1 MLFDVVVLTIFSCNK
16 DKSWPPRSGLQ
27 MTLINDKFV
36 VRWSCQVCMFYLH
49 IWQITCLEGLFQIK
63 YQTNLSLKLTLK
75 EFEKVHYAG
84 IISYLWTWYL
94 KPFYQFCNLESRISY
109 LQLIINIVSTIL
121 IQTSLIYCVSCVALR
136 KDRSDE
142 NTSCVC
148 IRVSYIDS

>member
-36 VRWSCQVCMFYLH
+36 VRWSCQVCMYYLH

-75 EFEKVHYAG
+75 EFDKIHYVG
-84 IISYLWTWYL
+84 MISYLWTKRYSTE
-94 KPFYQFCNLESRISY
+94 YHICNLSAILF
-109 LQLIINIVSTIL
+109 LQIL

>member
-36 VRWSCQVCMFYLH
+36 VRWSCQVCMYYLH

-75 EFEKVHYAG
+75 EFDKIHYVG
-84 IISYLWTWYL
+84 MISYLWTY
-94 KPFYQFCNLESRISY
+94 RISY
-109 LQLIINIVSTIL
+109 LQFIINIVSTIL

>member
-75 EFEKVHYAG
+75 EFEKIHHAG

-94 KPFYQFCNLESRISY
+94 KPFYQFCNWVSNIIFTIYHQYCFYYTNSN
-109 LQLIINIVSTIL
+109 IINI
-121 IQTSLIYCVSCVALR
+121 LR
-136 KDRSDE
+136 FLCCLEER
-142 NTSCVC
+142 
-148 IRVSYIDS
+148 

>member
-94 KPFYQFCNLESRISY
+94 KPFYQFCNFSNIIFTIYHQYCFYYTNSN
-109 LQLIINIVSTIL
+109 IINI
-121 IQTSLIYCVSCVALR
+121 LR
-136 KDRSDE
+136 FLCCLEER
-142 NTSCVC
+142 
-148 IRVSYIDS
+148 